1 MFVVVKQNGI
11 DWNVFSD
18 EPYVIIVWRAL
29 QRYDGVSAHAN

>member
-1 MFVVVKQNGI
+1 
-11 DWNVFSD
+11 VFSD